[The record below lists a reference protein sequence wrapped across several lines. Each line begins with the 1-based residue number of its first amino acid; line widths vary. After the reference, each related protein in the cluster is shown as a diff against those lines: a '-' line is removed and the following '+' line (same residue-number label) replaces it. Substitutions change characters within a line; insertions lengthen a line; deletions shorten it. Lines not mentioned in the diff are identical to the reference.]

1 MFDKIKSD
9 VEVKLRELQ
18 QMFLTEDTKKLQ
30 NAFKNFRKGNNKQFQ
45 ILSFIETDDDM
56 YLNVQYM
63 EGSEV
68 ESNEFKMFANSG
80 SNSTLNQMKESRSI
94 NMARNQTNQEN
105 LLNQEKFDEM
115 FLTAAEKYKEK
126 LIPDAY
132 SQIGQEVNLIVGM

>member
-1 MFDKIKSD
+1 
-9 VEVKLRELQ
+9 
-18 QMFLTEDTKKLQ
+18 
-30 NAFKNFRKGNNKQFQ
+30 
-45 ILSFIETDDDM
+45 M

-94 NMARNQTNQEN
+94 NMTKNQTNQEN

-132 SQIGQEVNLIVGM
+132 SQIGQEVNLIIGI

>member
-30 NAFKNFRKGNNKQFQ
+30 NAFKNFRKGNNKLFQ
-45 ILSFIETDDDM
+45 ILSFLETDDDM

-132 SQIGQEVNLIVGM
+132 SQIGQEVNLIIGM

>member
-30 NAFKNFRKGNNKQFQ
+30 NAFKNFRKGNNKLFQ
-45 ILSFIETDDDM
+45 ILSFLETDDDM

-94 NMARNQTNQEN
+94 NLARNQTNQEN

-132 SQIGQEVNLIVGM
+132 SQIGQEVNLIIGM